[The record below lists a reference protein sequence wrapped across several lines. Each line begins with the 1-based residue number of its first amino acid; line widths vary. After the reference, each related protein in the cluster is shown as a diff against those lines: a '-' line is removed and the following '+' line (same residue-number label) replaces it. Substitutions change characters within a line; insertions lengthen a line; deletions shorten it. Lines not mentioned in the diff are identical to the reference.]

1 MQGHHRARERLRPR
15 HRPTAVHARG
25 DWQDQANG
33 TPARLFLCRG
43 CRVQVLI
50 CSHCDRG
57 HVYCAEA
64 CAQKARRQSQRESG
78 RRYQMSRRGR
88 INHAARARRY
98 RARKNNVTHQG
109 SAPDRSDDLLR
120 EDQAVAMAEQS
131 ARDSSS
137 RPRWR
142 CHRCGR
148 HCSPLV
154 RHDFLQRCRDPWS
167 NRRRHE
173 GNMAKRG
180 AKRRQCREASVLDR
194 VPDHSKASLGAG
206 LPRAIPL
213 PIPTY
218 WTPEQAIA
226 VFELVDDL
234 RERIWAFYQAD
245 LQELTRQQR
254 QPEPVDPIEIDE
266 GDLPF

>member
-1 MQGHHRARERLRPR
+1 
-15 HRPTAVHARG
+15 
-25 DWQDQANG
+25 
-33 TPARLFLCRG
+33 
-43 CRVQVLI
+43 VLI

-57 HVYCAEA
+57 HVYCAET

-109 SAPDRSDDLLR
+109 SAPDQSDDLLR
-120 EDQAVAMAEQS
+120 EDQAVAVVGRPE
-131 ARDSSS
+131 RDNSS

-148 HCSPLV
+148 HCSQLV
-154 RHDFLQRCRDPWS
+154 RHEFLQHCRDS
-167 NRRRHE
+167 SSIDENIE
-173 GNMAKRG
+173 GHMAKR
-180 AKRRQCREASVLDR
+180 KRTKPGQCRDARVLDR
-194 VPDHSKASLGAG
+194 VPGPVRSPHSAG
-206 LPRAIPL
+206 LPHAIPL

-245 LQELTRQQR
+245 LQELTRHQHQT
-254 QPEPVDPIEIDE
+254 EPIHPIDIDE
-266 GDLPF
+266 DDLPF

>member
-15 HRPTAVHARG
+15 HKPTAVHARG
-25 DWQDQANG
+25 DCQDPANG

-64 CAQKARRQSQRESG
+64 CAQNARRQSQREAG
-78 RRYQMSRRGR
+78 RRYQLSRRGR
-88 INHAARARRY
+88 INHAARARRC

-109 SAPDRSDDLLR
+109 SAPDQSDDLLR

-148 HCSPLV
+148 HCSQLV
-154 RHDFLQRCRDPWS
+154 RHDFLQRCRDSWP
-167 NRRRHE
+167 NRRGHRGKYGQTQ
-173 GNMAKRG
+173 GNETA
-180 AKRRQCREASVLDR
+180 
-194 VPDHSKASLGAG
+194 
-206 LPRAIPL
+206 
-213 PIPTY
+213 PIS
-218 WTPEQAIA
+218 
-226 VFELVDDL
+226 
-234 RERIWAFYQAD
+234 
-245 LQELTRQQR
+245 
-254 QPEPVDPIEIDE
+254 
-266 GDLPF
+266 